1 MSNKERTKVSGKGK
15 SILWCILPFSFPVNK
30 VEKSCPMAFF
40 IIFKLKNIDNY
51 NKILQQANAMTDFL
65 VLS

>member
-1 MSNKERTKVSGKGK
+1 
-15 SILWCILPFSFPVNK
+15 
-30 VEKSCPMAFF
+30 MAFF
-40 IIFKLKNIDNY
+40 IIFKLNNINNY